1 MMVTVQLFWRKIIRG
16 CYYKKVHRTMYRT
29 MRTAI
34 VSHLLNSND
43 NNFLFNE
50 TWCSIN
56 IQPRDFNSKSFI
68 KVANVCR
75 TIVFISNTLKLVPAW
90 PLLGSCCRIFKSP
103 IYLDKIAYFLL
114 VETTLR
120 KWKFIGNFL
129 GRHGR
134 KCTWSLCSLDS
145 KVDCISRMNK

>member
-1 MMVTVQLFWRKIIRG
+1 MKKNYSWLLPFFVAVAAY

-75 TIVFISNTLKLVPAW
+75 TIVFISNTLKLVSAW

-103 IYLDKIAYFLL
+103 IYLDKIAYFFVSGDSLTKMK
-114 VETTLR
+114 VY
-120 KWKFIGNFL
+120 WKFFGSA
-129 GRHGR
+129 
-134 KCTWSLCSLDS
+134 WS
-145 KVDCISRMNK
+145 

>member
-1 MMVTVQLFWRKIIRG
+1 MKKNYSWLLPFFVAVATY
-16 CYYKKVHRTMYRT
+16 CYYKKVRRTMYRT

-103 IYLDKIAYFLL
+103 IYLDKIAYFFVSGDNLTKMK
-114 VETTLR
+114 VY
-120 KWKFIGNFL
+120 WKFFGSA
-129 GRHGR
+129 
-134 KCTWSLCSLDS
+134 WS
-145 KVDCISRMNK
+145 